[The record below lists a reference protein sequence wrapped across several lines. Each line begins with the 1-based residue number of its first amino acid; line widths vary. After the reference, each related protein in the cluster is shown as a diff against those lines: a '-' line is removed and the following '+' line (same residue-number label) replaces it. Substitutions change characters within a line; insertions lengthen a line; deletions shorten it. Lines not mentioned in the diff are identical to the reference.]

1 MAALAKK
8 CERGTSDGL
17 KIAAEA
23 ALKADIIVMTCLW
36 KKQSGDQVEEKL
48 EQDLNRTCEPSTEV
62 RKLEF
67 AVHASPALALPNRQ
81 INRARTVARCGSYN
95 MSILFV

>member
-1 MAALAKK
+1 MSLNEWYVSLPTVPALAKK

-36 KKQSGDQVEEKL
+36 KEAKW
-48 EQDLNRTCEPSTEV
+48 
-62 RKLEF
+62 
-67 AVHASPALALPNRQ
+67 
-81 INRARTVARCGSYN
+81 
-95 MSILFV
+95 